1 VRCDVLRH
9 FDKLN
14 GTLLRGQRPSE
25 SVNGAF
31 PSTGS
36 GTESA
41 VESNW
46 VVIQNFLTCTPL
58 NENFLL
64 VSFAIKS
71 KHKLHSFTLPKEE
84 CLKTENY
91 EL

>member
-1 VRCDVLRH
+1 MRCPSTFRQAQW
-9 FDKLN
+9 N
-14 GTLLRGQRPSE
+14 AAQGTK
-25 SVNGAF
+25 AF
-31 PSTGS
+31 GKCKWCFPFETGS

-46 VVIQNFLTCTPL
+46 VVVQNFLTRTPL

-71 KHKLHSFTLPKEE
+71 KLHSFTLPMEE